1 MKIVEIILTNKDAAD
16 IVHTAVE
23 GGTNYWAEVKNYNWK
38 DWYEP
43 DPTKLNDTY
52 KSERIKESLAE
63 DHIFVQIREDDEQ
76 VEPERAIN
84 TWIPVTRI
92 MLEKGVKMLLENM
105 PHLIGHVER
114 DDEGGVEMDFDGTA
128 CDVIMQY
135 AIFEEVIYG

>member
-1 MKIVEIILTNKDAAD
+1 MKIVEILLSNKDAAD

-23 GGTNYWAEVKNYNWK
+23 GGTTYWAEVKSYNWK

-43 DPTKLNDTY
+43 DPERSSDTY
-52 KSERIKESLAE
+52 QAERIKDLPEGYV
-63 DHIFVQIREDDEQ
+63 FVQIREDKYL

-84 TWIPVTRI
+84 TWIPVTRL
-92 MLEKGVKMLLENM
+92 MLEKGVRMLLENL
-105 PHLIGHVER
+105 PHLVGQVEK